1 MRERPSV
8 AELDHGPEIQRN
20 FRPAYLYMKKT
31 LISFIVLSFLL
42 PAPAFSVDVNG
53 TVNMILDGSV
63 SWHERIKL
71 IDEIS
76 PIRSQKVLS
85 ALITVYNDA
94 FLNSACPSIL
104 YHTLNGLRYYQGDNA
119 AIRILRRAIYDR
131 EPEVRMISLEV
142 LGVIGTEEDI
152 AYLKPFLTSKNFYES
167 NNAQIA
173 IEQIAS
179 RSKGPKSPA
188 VQ

>member
-1 MRERPSV
+1 
-8 AELDHGPEIQRN
+8 
-20 FRPAYLYMKKT
+20 MKKT
-31 LISFIVLSFLL
+31 LISFIVLSFFL
-42 PAPAFSVDVNG
+42 PAPAFSIDVNE
-53 TVNMILDGSV
+53 TANIILDSTIP
-63 SWHERIKL
+63 WRERIKL

-76 PIRSQKVLS
+76 PTRSQKVL
-85 ALITVYNDA
+85 ATLITVYNDA

-104 YHTLNGLRYYQGDNA
+104 YHTVNGLRYYQGDNA
-119 AIRILRRAIYDR
+119 AIRIVRRAIYDR

-152 AYLKPFLTSKNFYES
+152 AYLKPFLTSKNFFES

-179 RSKGPKSPA
+179 RSKGPK
-188 VQ
+188 